1 MAKKKKKHELS
12 EKEIDIILRE
22 QPMNYTGPGNYE
34 FTFVVVMEGENMQD
48 ALVQARE
55 LLSMDDFEP
64 VSVDCLEQ
72 YEEES

>member
-34 FTFVVVMEGENMQD
+34 FTFVVVTDGANMED
-48 ALVQARE
+48 ALAQARG
-55 LLSMDDFEP
+55 LVFMNNFEP

>member
-1 MAKKKKKHELS
+1 MS
-12 EKEIDIILRE
+12 
-22 QPMNYTGPGNYE
+22 YTGPGNYE

-55 LLSMDDFEP
+55 LLSRDDFEP